1 MSTTDNHPT
10 TAEEATM
17 PDHDT
22 TTENPAAELKDDVP
36 QDAQDTDAPKE
47 GGGNSEA
54 AKWRR
59 RLRDAEAERDALT
72 ERLAGLQRAEAERLA
87 GEHIAKS
94 SALWAAGVDLADL
107 LTDEGQVDPEKVAAA
122 AAQARDTL
130 GVEAPRRRPR
140 PNPAQYEDGLAV
152 TPTGDARMAGLIAG
166 RSV

>member
-22 TTENPAAELKDDVP
+22 TTENPAAELQDDVP
-36 QDAQDTDAPKE
+36 QDAQDTDAPRE

-72 ERLAGLQRAEAERLA
+72 ERLTGLQRAEAERLA
-87 GEHIAKS
+87 GEHIVKGA
-94 SALWAAGVDLADL
+94 ALWATGIDVADVL
-107 LTDEGQVDPEKVAAA
+107 DEAGQVDPEKVAAFS
-122 AAQARDTL
+122 AQARDSL

-152 TPTGDARMAGLIAG
+152 TPNGDARMAGLIAG
-166 RSV
+166 R